1 MFDRVGQQIG
11 NYRLLQFLGGGN
23 FADVFLGEHIYLKA
37 PAAIKFL
44 RTKVVTK
51 DDLDVFLKEAQT
63 IARLNHPNIIRVIDF
78 GVDQDIPFLVMD
90 YAPNGTLRQR
100 HPKGSVLPIGTVVP
114 YVRQIAD
121 ALRYAHEEK
130 IIHRDV
136 KPENMLVGRRNEVLL
151 SDFGIALIAQSSRY
165 QTTQEMV
172 GTAAYMPPEQIQGK
186 ARPASDLYA
195 LGIVTY
201 EWLSGD
207 RPFHGSFIEICIQQM
222 HSPPLPLRN
231 KVPTVA
237 TEVEQVVMTALAKD
251 YRQRFANVQ
260 AFATALEI
268 ASRSVWSQPATVS
281 QQIPDQNQLPSP
293 TIAPSINMQD
303 PQEQVKTFLT
313 DRVSSTPAR
322 PALPERI
329 PEPSQHKI
337 SRRAVIAGLAAA
349 GLAAAGGIAW
359 WLRSASSVFQLS
371 SASPAP
377 SHLPYV
383 YRGHSLSVTAV
394 TWSPDGKRIASASKD
409 GTVQVWDAFDGS
421 HIFTYRGHFDIVWSV
436 AWSPDGK
443 RIASAS
449 NDKTVQV
456 WDAADGSHAFT
467 YRGHLNIVWWV
478 AWSPDST
485 RIASAS
491 IDKTVQVWDATDG
504 SHAFTY
510 RGHTDVV
517 RSVAWSPDST
527 RIASGSWDKTVQV
540 WDATDGSHAFIYRGH
555 SDRLGEVAWSP
566 DSTHIASASIDK
578 TVQVWSPVAGNHAF
592 IYRGHNNKVWAV
604 SWSLQGARLAS
615 ASLDRTVQVWDAAD
629 GGNVYVYR
637 GHMQTVI
644 AVAWSPDSTH
654 VASGSDD
661 KTVQVWEAK

>member
-11 NYRLLQFLGGGN
+11 NDRLLHFLGS
-23 FADVFLGEHIYLKA
+23 FADVFLGEHLYLKA

-44 RTKVVTK
+44 RTKVITK
-51 DDLDVFLKEAQT
+51 DDLDAFLKEAQT
-63 IARLNHPNIIRVIDF
+63 IARLNHPNIIRVTDF

-100 HPKGSVLPIGTVVP
+100 HPKGSVLPVSTVVP

-121 ALRYAHEEK
+121 ALHHAHEEK

-172 GTAAYMPPEQIQGK
+172 GTVAYMPPEQIQGK
-186 ARPASDLYA
+186 ARPTSDLYA

-207 RPFHGSFIEICIQQM
+207 RSFHGSFIEICTRQM
-222 HSPPLPLRN
+222 YSPLLPLRN

-237 TEVEQVVMTALAKD
+237 TEVEQVVTTALAKD

-260 AFATALEI
+260 AFAIALEI
-268 ASRSVWSQPATVS
+268 ASRSVWSQPTTVS
-281 QQIPDQNQLPSP
+281 QQIPAQMQLPSP
-293 TIAPSINMQD
+293 TITPSINMQD
-303 PQEQVKTFLT
+303 PQEQVKTFLI
-313 DRVSSTPAR
+313 DRVSSTPAC

-329 PEPSQHKI
+329 PEPSQYKI

-359 WLRSASSVFQLS
+359 WLRSASSVSHLS
-371 SASPAP
+371 SASPPP

-394 TWSPDGKRIASASKD
+394 AWSPDGKRIASASRD
-409 GTVQVWDAFDGS
+409 GTVQVWDAVDGG
-421 HIFTYRGHFDIVWSV
+421 HIFTYFGHDFEVNAV

-443 RIASAS
+443 RIASAGY
-449 NDKTVQV
+449 DYTVQV
-456 WDAADGSHAFT
+456 WDASDGGHAFT
-467 YRGHLNIVWWV
+467 YRGHRDRLGEV

-491 IDKTVQVWDATDG
+491 IDKTVQVW
-504 SHAFTY
+504 SP
-510 RGHTDVV
+510 
-517 RSVAWSPDST
+517 VA
-527 RIASGSWDKTVQV
+527 
-540 WDATDGSHAFIYRGH
+540 GSHAFIYRGH
-555 SDRLGEVAWSP
+555 ND
-566 DSTHIASASIDK
+566 
-578 TVQVWSPVAGNHAF
+578 
-592 IYRGHNNKVWAV
+592 KVWAV
-604 SWSLQGARLAS
+604 AWSLQGARLAS
-615 ASLDRTVQVWDAAD
+615 ASLDKTVQVWNAAD
-629 GGNVYVYR
+629 GGNIYVYR
-637 GHMQTVI
+637 GHMQNVT

-654 VASGSDD
+654 IASGSDD